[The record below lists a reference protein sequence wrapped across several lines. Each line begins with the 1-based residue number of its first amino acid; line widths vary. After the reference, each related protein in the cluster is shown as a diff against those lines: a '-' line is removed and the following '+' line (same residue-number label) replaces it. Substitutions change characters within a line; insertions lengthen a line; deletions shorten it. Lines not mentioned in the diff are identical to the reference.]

1 MAEVHSDEFYYD
13 SDIDWFYRVNGINIH
28 VASMGHK
35 LPRGYTDDML
45 KTVYAAVSKID
56 MAEWREEGGVWY
68 NEELLRRWLR
78 LEEANEIGRYLASFV
93 VMARKGF
100 YSFAPL
106 TIDPMDEEYYLMAKP
121 ARYENNAIEGMPG
134 KVIPPLNIDE
144 VGALTAVPLV
154 EWIDREWEE
163 R

>member
-35 LPRGYTDDML
+35 LPSDYTNEKL
-45 KTVYAAVSKID
+45 KTVYAAVSGID
-56 MAEWREEGGVWY
+56 MAEWRDEGGVWY

-106 TIDPMDEEYYLMAKP
+106 TTDPMDEEYYLMARP
-121 ARYENNAIEGMPG
+121 ARYEDKVIEGIPTTEMPQ
-134 KVIPPLNIDE
+134 LNVE
-144 VGALTAVPLV
+144 ELEAFTAVPLV
-154 EWIDREWEE
+154 EWINWDRNE

>member
-1 MAEVHSDEFYYD
+1 MAEVHSDEFYHD

-45 KTVYAAVSKID
+45 KTVYAAVSGIE
-56 MAEWREEGGVWY
+56 MAEWRVEGGVWY

-121 ARYENNAIEGMPG
+121 ARYEDKVIEGIPE
-134 KVIPPLNIDE
+134 KVIPPVNIDE
-144 VGALTAVPLV
+144 VGAFTAVPLV
-154 EWIDREWEE
+154 EWIDRDWEE

>member
-1 MAEVHSDEFYYD
+1 MAEVHSDEFYHD

-45 KTVYAAVSKID
+45 KTVYAAVSGIE
-56 MAEWREEGGVWY
+56 MAEWRVE
-68 NEELLRRWLR
+68 
-78 LEEANEIGRYLASFV
+78 ASFV

-121 ARYENNAIEGMPG
+121 ARYEDKVIEGIPE
-134 KVIPPLNIDE
+134 KVIPPVNIDE
-144 VGALTAVPLV
+144 VGAFTAVPLV
-154 EWIDREWEE
+154 EWIDRDWEE

>member
-1 MAEVHSDEFYYD
+1 MAEVHSDSFYFD

-35 LPRGYTDDML
+35 LPRDYTDEML
-45 KTVYAAVSKID
+45 KTVYAAVSGID

-68 NEELLRRWLR
+68 NEELLRQWLR

-106 TIDPMDEEYYLMAKP
+106 TIDPSDEEYYLMAKP
-121 ARYENNAIEGMPG
+121 VRYEDKEIAG
-134 KVIPPLNIDE
+134 IPTKDIPILNFEE
-144 VGALTAVPLV
+144 VDAFMAVPLV
-154 EWIDREWEE
+154 EWINWEWNE

>member
-1 MAEVHSDEFYYD
+1 MAEIHSDEFYYD

-35 LPRGYTDDML
+35 LPRGYTDEML
-45 KTVYAAVSKID
+45 KTVYASVSGID

-68 NEELLRRWLR
+68 NEELLRRLLR
-78 LEEANEIGRYLASFV
+78 LEDAYEIGRYLASFV

-106 TIDPMDEEYYLMAKP
+106 TIDPTDEKYYMMAKP
-121 ARYENNAIEGMPG
+121 VSYEDKEIEGIPG
-134 KVIPPLNIDE
+134 NVIPPLNLEEIDAFTP
-144 VGALTAVPLV
+144 VSLV
-154 EWIDREWEE
+154 QLIDWDWNE

>member
-1 MAEVHSDEFYYD
+1 MAKVHSDEFYYN

-35 LPRGYTDDML
+35 LPRDYTDEML
-45 KTVYAAVSKID
+45 KTVYAVVSGID
-56 MAEWREEGGVWY
+56 MAEWQEEGGVWY
-68 NEELLRRWLR
+68 NEELLRQWLR
-78 LEEANEIGRYLASFV
+78 LEEANEIGRYLVSFV

-106 TIDPMDEEYYLMAKP
+106 TLDPMDNEYYLMAKP
-121 ARYENNAIEGMPG
+121 ARYEEKEIAGIPE
-134 KVIPPLNIDE
+134 KVIPPLYFDE
-144 VGALTAVPLV
+144 LEAFTGVPLV
-154 EWIDREWEE
+154 DWIDWEWNV